1 MTMKRFF
8 AGCVLACLAAGCASV
23 DDKKEAEQPS
33 ITVSKTTG
41 IITLDG
47 KLDEKAWQ
55 STPAFEL
62 QYADKT
68 AAMAPREAA
77 MVRKD
82 KFEGARARLL
92 YDDKYL
98 YVGVELDDDDVLD
111 FVKEDQYFCYRNAD
125 TFELFLS
132 PVNGHHYW
140 EIYSTPKANK
150 SGFFFPS
157 GGTFSMDEMLK
168 FSTIMNGLDVASH
181 IQGTLNGGSDKDK
194 GWTTELRI
202 SRAELASKGI
212 EFAPGQQWRI
222 LLARYNYSR
231 FLYKFQNSFYPVLP
245 AVDFHL
251 RSYYAPVEFK

>member
-1 MTMKRFF
+1 
-8 AGCVLACLAAGCASV
+8 
-23 DDKKEAEQPS
+23 
-33 ITVSKTTG
+33 
-41 IITLDG
+41 
-47 KLDEKAWQ
+47 
-55 STPAFEL
+55 
-62 QYADKT
+62 
-68 AAMAPREAA
+68 
-77 MVRKD
+77 
-82 KFEGARARLL
+82 
-92 YDDKYL
+92 
-98 YVGVELDDDDVLD
+98 VGVELDDDDVLD

-150 SGFFFPS
+150 SGYSFPS
-157 GGTFSMDEMLK
+157 GGTFSMDEMLQ

-251 RSYYAPVEFK
+251 RSYYAPVEVK